1 MTPHESLMRLALE
14 EAGAAFREGEVPV
27 GAVVAKDGRPV
38 ARAHNL
44 REQDRRPHRPC
55 RAAGHPR
62 GGARIGRAAADR
74 LHLYVTLEPCPMCA
88 GAMVMACL
96 DRC

>member
-38 ARAHNL
+38 AARTTCASRPATPPPMPSCWPSARRRAYW
-44 REQDRRPHRPC
+44 
-55 RAAGHPR
+55 AR
-62 GGARIGRAAADR
+62 GG
-74 LHLYVTLEPCPMCA
+74 
-88 GAMVMACL
+88 
-96 DRC
+96 